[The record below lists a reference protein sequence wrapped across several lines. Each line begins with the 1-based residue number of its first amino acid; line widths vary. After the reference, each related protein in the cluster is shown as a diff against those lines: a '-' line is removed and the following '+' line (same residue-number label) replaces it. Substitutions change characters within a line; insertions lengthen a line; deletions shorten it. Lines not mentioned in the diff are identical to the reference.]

1 MNSDSV
7 TGEPPG
13 RSDHGEPTG
22 TSGTRGPTDP
32 ARALGTRGRTGRAAD
47 TGPTAEIDPAEDAGA
62 AADAGVAADIGPAA
76 DVGRWFSTAAPVAG
90 STGRRRGPR
99 LPAWGPMESSEY
111 GLQSPSDEVDAARD
125 LLRGRP
131 VAVLTGAGMSTGSGL
146 PDYRGRDAVPR
157 SPMTYQEFMG
167 HDLARRRYW
176 ARSTVGWEQFNR
188 ARPGHAHLL
197 LARLGHTLFSTPAV
211 ITQNVDGLHQAAGSS
226 PVLDLHG
233 RLDRVRCQSCDALS
247 SRAALH
253 SRMLSMNPELAA
265 RLPQLAADAAQ
276 APDGDAEV
284 DRTSRFRYPPCALC
298 GGILKPDVVFFGES
312 ARREEVAAAFT
323 ALEEAGAL
331 LVLGSSLTVQSGLRF
346 VRAAG
351 RQGKPVV
358 ILNDGPTRADPDATV
373 RLHGRLEDVLDRW
386 LAAAR

>member
-1 MNSDSV
+1 MTSEPSSV
-7 TGEPPG
+7 PG
-13 RSDHGEPTG
+13 
-22 TSGTRGPTDP
+22 
-32 ARALGTRGRTGRAAD
+32 TGRA
-47 TGPTAEIDPAEDAGA
+47 
-62 AADAGVAADIGPAA
+62 GPAA
-76 DVGRWFSTAAPVAG
+76 DVGRWFSTATRAPLDG
-90 STGRRRGPR
+90 PGPTRGGPR
-99 LPAWGPMESSEY
+99 LPAWGPMEGAQY
-111 GLQSPSDEVDAARD
+111 GRRSPDEEVDAALE

-157 SPMTYQEFMG
+157 SPMTYQEFVG

-176 ARSTVGWEQFNR
+176 ARSTVGWEQFR
-188 ARPGHAHLL
+188 EARPGLAHRQ
-197 LARLGHTLFSTPAV
+197 LAALDPAAFSVTAV
-211 ITQNVDGLHQAAGSS
+211 ITQNVDGLHAAAGSS
-226 PVLDLHG
+226 PVIDLHG
-233 RLDRVRCQSCDALS
+233 RLDRVRCQQCDALS
-247 SRAALH
+247 SRTALH
-253 SRMLSMNPELAA
+253 GRMLSMNPELAA

>member
-1 MNSDSV
+1 MSDA
-7 TGEPPG
+7 
-13 RSDHGEPTG
+13 
-22 TSGTRGPTDP
+22 GPTSNVDP
-32 ARALGTRGRTGRAAD
+32 MND
-47 TGPTAEIDPAEDAGA
+47 VSPVND
-62 AADAGVAADIGPAA
+62 VGPAA
-76 DVGRWFSTAAPVAG
+76 DVGRWFSTAAPVADP
-90 STGRRRGPR
+90 SGRRGAPR
-99 LPAWGPMESSEY
+99 LPAWGPMESSDY
-111 GLQSPSDEVDAARD
+111 GLQSPPSELDAARD

-188 ARPGHAHLL
+188 ARPGHAHQR
-197 LARLGHTLFSTPAV
+197 LATLGRTLFTTTAV

-233 RLDRVRCQSCDALS
+233 RLDRVRCQSCDTLS

-253 SRMLSMNPELAA
+253 ARMLSMNPELAA
-265 RLPQLAADAAQ
+265 RLPDLAADAAQ

-284 DRTSRFRYPPCALC
+284 DRTSSFRYPPCPLC

-312 ARREEVAAAFT
+312 ARPEVVAAAFA
-323 ALEEAGAL
+323 ALEQAQAL

-351 RQGKPVV
+351 RQHKTVV
-358 ILNDGPTRADPDATV
+358 ILNDGPTRADPDATM
-373 RLHGRLEDVLDRW
+373 RLHGRLEDVLERW
-386 LAAAR
+386 DALS